1 MRFSRNISSTGV
13 STYRLNNKELSYEAY
28 ESILSQIGVLVKAR
42 NFLVFQGDIESIA
55 SKSPAE
61 LTAYFEY
68 ISDSETYKSQYNTLA
83 ASKASTEESILFCM
97 QKKKMYLS
105 QKKEVKVQK
114 DEAEH
119 YENAKAALAE
129 AKVAPV
135 YHHTPR

>member
-1 MRFSRNISSTGV
+1 M
-13 STYRLNNKELSYEAY
+13 SYETY

-68 ISDSETYKSQYNTLA
+68 ISNSESYKAQYTSLA
-83 ASKASTEESILFCM
+83 ATKATMEESILFSM

-119 YENAKAALAE
+119 YEEAKRTLEE
-129 AKVAPV
+129 AKV
-135 YHHTPR
+135 